1 MKFPFCSILHLFKEM
16 QLKFTEI
23 VIVVIHLHETRV
35 KTILTN
41 YDKDQ

>member
-1 MKFPFCSILHLFKEM
+1 M

-23 VIVVIHLHETRV
+23 IIVVIHLNETRV
-35 KTILTN
+35 KTILTD

>member
-1 MKFPFCSILHLFKEM
+1 M

-23 VIVVIHLHETRV
+23 IVIVIHLYETRV
-35 KTILTN
+35 KTILTD

>member
-1 MKFPFCSILHLFKEM
+1 M

-23 VIVVIHLHETRV
+23 IIVVIHLYETTV
-35 KTILTN
+35 KTILTD